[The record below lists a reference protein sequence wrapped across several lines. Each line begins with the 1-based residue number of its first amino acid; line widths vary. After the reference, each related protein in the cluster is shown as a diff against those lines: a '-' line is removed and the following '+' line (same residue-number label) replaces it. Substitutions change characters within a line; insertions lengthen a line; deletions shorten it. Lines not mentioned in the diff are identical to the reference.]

1 MENRNSNTN
10 WYGKAFSLGCIGLVL
25 MIFLILGILA
35 IILVSKPEAPAPTTQ
50 VPVTEVTPLP
60 TAGLSAT
67 PVAGSTICRYADGI
81 DSYGKVVAEN
91 TTIIGPA
98 VIKPSR
104 DRDHAILLLPGST
117 HVTTATDEVV
127 WALQGDAACVI
138 SQGEFFSTTEVR

>member
-1 MENRNSNTN
+1 MENRDSNTN

-25 MIFLILGILA
+25 MICLILGILA

-67 PVAGSTICRYADGI
+67 PVAGSTVCRYADGY
-81 DSYGKVVAEN
+81 DSFGKVVSQN
-91 TTIIGPA
+91 TTVIGPA

-104 DRDHAILLLPGST
+104 ESDHAILLLPGST
-117 HVTTATDEVV
+117 YITTAADEVV
-127 WALQGDAACVI
+127 WALQGDAACVM
-138 SQGEFFSTTEVR
+138 SQGQFFGSTEVR